1 MVADSRSRG
10 ACLCPAQVTEAL
22 AELPPP
28 PAGAAAKWAGVHSKV
43 AADPHFVLPPWL
55 LGWAADNESSV
66 AVRVQA
72 LFSLNSG
79 AWVYCLWA
87 PTQEKNCRSQKTA
100 PVETGQTF
108 LQKEGEHSDSLASW
122 KTAPRCG
129 LETWGE
135 GRGPHAQT
143 GVVRWVDPLANDWH
157 LLAISSPEHTP
168 THTTV
173 PATVR
178 GIPTLSSSSF
188 LESHES
194 PETSW
199 AHGQGSVFCT
209 NRVSMVNRFLR
220 ISQRTDSVT
229 NSREWSLWLPHV

>member
-1 MVADSRSRG
+1 MD
-10 ACLCPAQVTEAL
+10 L
-22 AELPPP
+22 
-28 PAGAAAKWAGVHSKV
+28 
-43 AADPHFVLPPWL
+43 
-55 LGWAADNESSV
+55 
-66 AVRVQA
+66 
-72 LFSLNSG
+72 
-79 AWVYCLWA
+79 
-87 PTQEKNCRSQKTA
+87 
-100 PVETGQTF
+100 
-108 LQKEGEHSDSLASW
+108 
-122 KTAPRCG
+122 G

-135 GRGPHAQT
+135 GRGPHART
-143 GVVRWVDPLANDWH
+143 GVVRWEDPLANGWH
-157 LLAISSPEHTP
+157 LLTISSPEHTP
-168 THTTV
+168 THAMD

-194 PETSW
+194 RETSP